1 MASRIAPHCSVSQI
15 RRNHVIKFTC
25 ELNFVNLLHCEAEA
39 KMWLSGCVLCQMPK
53 GELLAC
59 EMVLLALRVQEP
71 NNQRTKHMKKFVS
84 LLIASAAMVATAYA
98 GELAGVVKTYDEAT
112 KTVTLEDGSAYVLA
126 DGVVADGIVAGA
138 KVKVTF
144 DDASKAATAVAIE
157 K

>member
-1 MASRIAPHCSVSQI
+1 
-15 RRNHVIKFTC
+15 
-25 ELNFVNLLHCEAEA
+25 
-39 KMWLSGCVLCQMPK
+39 
-53 GELLAC
+53 
-59 EMVLLALRVQEP
+59 VQEP
-71 NNQRTKHMKKFVS
+71 NIKRIKDMKKFVS

-98 GELAGVVKTYDEAT
+98 GEASGAVKSFDAAT

-144 DDASKAATAVAIE
+144 DDATKAATAVAIE

>member
-1 MASRIAPHCSVSQI
+1 
-15 RRNHVIKFTC
+15 
-25 ELNFVNLLHCEAEA
+25 
-39 KMWLSGCVLCQMPK
+39 
-53 GELLAC
+53 
-59 EMVLLALRVQEP
+59 
-71 NNQRTKHMKKFVS
+71 MKKFVS

-98 GELAGVVKTYDEAT
+98 GELAGVVKTYDAAT

>member
-1 MASRIAPHCSVSQI
+1 
-15 RRNHVIKFTC
+15 
-25 ELNFVNLLHCEAEA
+25 
-39 KMWLSGCVLCQMPK
+39 
-53 GELLAC
+53 
-59 EMVLLALRVQEP
+59 
-71 NNQRTKHMKKFVS
+71 MKKFVS

-98 GELAGVVKTYDEAT
+98 GEVSGAVKSFDAAT